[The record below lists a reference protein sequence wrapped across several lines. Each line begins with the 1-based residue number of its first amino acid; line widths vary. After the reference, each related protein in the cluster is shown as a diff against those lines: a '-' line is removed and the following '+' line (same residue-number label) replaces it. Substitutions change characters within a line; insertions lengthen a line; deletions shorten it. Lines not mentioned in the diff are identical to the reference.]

1 MQEAFLSDFKALE
14 PELCI
19 TAAYGNILPTK
30 FLKIPSMGQSK
41 DFNSFNLEIAGIC
54 SHIYMGSYLTQ

>member
-1 MQEAFLSDFKALE
+1 MQEVFLSEFRALE

-30 FLKIPSMGQSK
+30 FLKIPSLGLC
-41 DFNSFNLEIAGIC
+41 SFLQNFLVYKRT
-54 SHIYMGSYLTQ
+54 HDYLAIVSEFL